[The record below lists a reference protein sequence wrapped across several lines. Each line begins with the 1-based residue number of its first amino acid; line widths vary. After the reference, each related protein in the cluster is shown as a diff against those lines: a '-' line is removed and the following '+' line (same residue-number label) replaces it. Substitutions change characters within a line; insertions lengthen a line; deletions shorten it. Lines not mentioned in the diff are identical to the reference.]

1 MTRSKSRRRRETPG
15 PAGFLAVDK
24 PRGWTSHDAVDAARR
39 WLGTRRV
46 GHLGTLDP
54 QATGV
59 LPLAVREATK
69 LVNYVEDSDKS
80 YIGSVRFGVETDT
93 LDGEGRVVRTYS
105 GRLPDEQTVRGAL
118 AEFRGD
124 IEQIPPMFSA
134 VKLRGVPLHRLAR
147 KGEEVERAPKK
158 VRIHRLELLKLDAE
172 AGEAEIVVDCS
183 AGTYVR
189 TLASDLGQ
197 RVGCGAYLLKL
208 RRVKSGPFHIE
219 DAASADEPCSSRE
232 VNRVGTWQRWRRTS
246 ARPSRP
252 ARYPPIGQTR
262 CSPFLTKRRL
272 RTTGNFAPRW
282 RKPSSGH
289 AAHSKHEL
297 PAHSPAA
304 IRIRPPRSRGTCG
317 RNFFTFERT
326 PP

>member
-24 PRGWTSHDAVDAARR
+24 PPGWTSHDAVDAARR

-189 TLASDLGQ
+189 TLASDIGQ
-197 RVGCGAYLLKL
+197 CVGCGAYLLKL

-219 DAASADEPCSSRE
+219 DAASADELAALAEEGR
-232 VNRVGTWQRWRRTS
+232 
-246 ARPSRP
+246 
-252 ARYPPIGQTR
+252 IGE
-262 CSPFLTKRRL
+262 RL
-272 RTTGNFAPRW
+272 V
-282 RKPSSGH
+282 
-289 AAHSKHEL
+289 
-297 PAHSPAA
+297 SPAA
-304 IRIRPPRSRGTCG
+304 VLGLPTWTLPEAGARRVMHGAEIPPGTTLRVSPGARVLAMDEQGRPLALLEMRADRRMWPLRVL
-317 RNFFTFERT
+317 RT
-326 PP
+326 AESP